1 MKDHPNA
8 RRCSVVFP
16 RHRWMLF
23 RKALID
29 FVVASV
35 LAAAGVGV
43 VVFIAVLV
51 SATVSL
57 PESDGAVADKSIL
70 SPPFPSAIP
79 VIALVMWIVSTS
91 TIWWAKL
98 SNNMSCERLCTYH
111 EVDGD

>member
-1 MKDHPNA
+1 MKVCPNT
-8 RRCSVVFP
+8 RRYSVGFL
-16 RHRWMLF
+16 RHHWRLF

-29 FVVASV
+29 FVVASF

-43 VVFIAVLV
+43 LVFIAVLV
-51 SATVSL
+51 SAIVSL
-57 PESDGAVADKSIL
+57 PESSGAVADKSIL
-70 SPPFPSAIP
+70 SPPFPGPIP

-98 SNNMSCERLCTYH
+98 SNTMSRERLCTYH